1 MNNYRKYIQGCHGI
15 ITTEIVSSFI
25 DKFWNEVMLSFDKK
39 QVIRLIFKVK
49 YSNNSTRSF
58 SQASLLTQNPKFK
71 DKLLSEITGYIQ
83 LNSQHYEELEVKNI
97 LFEYFVYNPMLS
109 EENYKLLRDSIEN
122 EFISKPIEVR
132 ENKIIDYSFL
142 PKTMDLWEWSDSI
155 NFNERGDYAHFTM
168 KGFNFIFNI
177 YRDSYSC
184 WIKKDNKVYV
194 KFTDTRLSP
203 KLELNNFKRII
214 YSKNKDKIQVWD
226 IKYEELIYE
235 SGVVVADMKRQAETR
250 FLKSYKPKNKK

>member
-1 MNNYRKYIQGCHGI
+1 
-15 ITTEIVSSFI
+15 
-25 DKFWNEVMLSFDKK
+25 MLSFDKK

-142 PKTMDLWEWSDSI
+142 PKTMDLWE
-155 NFNERGDYAHFTM
+155 
-168 KGFNFIFNI
+168 
-177 YRDSYSC
+177 
-184 WIKKDNKVYV
+184 
-194 KFTDTRLSP
+194 
-203 KLELNNFKRII
+203 
-214 YSKNKDKIQVWD
+214 
-226 IKYEELIYE
+226 
-235 SGVVVADMKRQAETR
+235 
-250 FLKSYKPKNKK
+250 